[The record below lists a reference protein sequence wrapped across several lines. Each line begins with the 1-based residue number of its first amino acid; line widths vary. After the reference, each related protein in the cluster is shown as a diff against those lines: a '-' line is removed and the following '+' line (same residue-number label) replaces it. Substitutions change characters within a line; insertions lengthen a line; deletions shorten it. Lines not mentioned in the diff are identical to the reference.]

1 MRIVFRIFLIGLA
14 AAAVILAGAAVLIFL
29 LPETDLIRARVE
41 QELERATGRKVV
53 LGPVKVSAALPTLV
67 SVTVAGVSVQTTEG
81 QPLFSAEKVVLK
93 PRLMSLL
100 QREFAID
107 SASIERFSV
116 TLSGSSSDRSP
127 QPPGPAPASVGTADT
142 VKEKQ
147 PESVAQPQESAAAA
161 PAGSATDQRRGS
173 ILTIKNL
180 TFSEGNLR
188 IAQGHQDSRDKAE
201 TVLRGIGGS
210 LKQDTANQPIKIECG
225 FYLGPD
231 TAMKEPAKL
240 SGWFATAPDYS
251 RVEQGE
257 LRVLVESLSISN
269 LKPYVPAWA
278 DKLAAFKKVKIDAGL
293 DVNKSQRDAMD
304 FRAEITPTAAGSGG
318 IAVSGTLLAKP
329 PYSGIDNLRWKGEVR
344 PMPLKELAEIL
355 PEALP
360 LDRNAGEFQGS
371 FEGDWNGS
379 EAWRI
384 KGSLNLENG
393 APAGKLAVVGKPLHV
408 RSAFTL
414 EPELLEVHNAELSR
428 GQRLAAIK
436 GKVNRPFS
444 DERSLD
450 LEAGASFDPSWLR
463 GLGVQ
468 VPADLR
474 IAKIIPVRGKVTGK
488 TDRLQL
494 DLSGDLTPSDIS
506 WTYLRKEPGQKGAL
520 GIKGTLIPANGA
532 ERKNTQF
539 QGQARVEVTHP
550 ALRLS
555 AVAPWL
561 PLSRIQA
568 DSGLS
573 VHGSRIDFKDLR
585 VGLRDEK
592 DARDML
598 VVRGN
603 LTGIGSSEPKIGLR
617 ATALIGGRALSL
629 LTSYLGQDFKVEG
642 HTTGEAAFDGTAG
655 RMSWRLDAPLGNLDL
670 RHKDSFRKP
679 AGVAGKLTAAGRL
692 AQKNLTLDEGTLTL
706 PGVKM
711 SGQGELID
719 AQGSFG
725 SLSLRLEQTDINS
738 LLRYIPTA
746 GQGLAGPVKASL
758 TLKPSPGGVLP
769 HGSVQLLGLSYRPTK
784 ASWRLEG
791 INGAIEVRG
800 DSLVLPQI
808 NGHAQGLLESAFTV
822 KGELHQVASL
832 PTLNGSVSLSMGEGK
847 IKLGKAGLLLDQV
860 RLLAGTA
867 LDPAQAGR
875 TEEGLVYKSL
885 TGDFQ
890 FKGGKATTEN
900 LALKGPNLGMGVI
913 GGIGLSPL
921 NFNLLVG
928 VHTML
933 LPSDALGQIPGAKDL
948 MKKHEG
954 LLKITGLDKEL
965 KRLGISVP
973 GKEGQPDASEAPV
986 KAPVTAIFRI
996 QGPPGDSKVIP
1007 VLEAALDKQTAARLK
1022 SLMQ

>member
-1 MRIVFRIFLIGLA
+1 MRLGFRILLIALA
-14 AAAVILAGAAVLIFL
+14 AAVVILAGAAVLIFL
-29 LPETDLIRARVE
+29 LPETDLIRAKVE
-41 QELERATGRKVV
+41 QELERAISRKVL
-53 LGPVKVSAALPTLV
+53 LGPVKVSAALPTLI
-67 SVTVAGVSVQTTEG
+67 SVTVGGVSVQTPEG

-100 QREFAID
+100 QRDFTID
-107 SASIERFSV
+107 SASVERFSV
-116 TLSGSSSDRSP
+116 TLSRSPPDRSS
-127 QPPGPAPASVGTADT
+127 QEPGPSPASVRSAEAM
-142 VKEKQ
+142 KARQ
-147 PESVAQPQESAAAA
+147 PETVAQPQEPAAGV
-161 PAGSATDQRRGS
+161 PAQGATNQGRGP

-180 TFSEGNLR
+180 TFSEGSLR
-188 IAQGHQDSRDKAE
+188 IAQDHQELRAKAE

-210 LKQDTANQPIKIECG
+210 LKQDTANKPIKIECE
-225 FYLGPD
+225 FYLGLD

-240 SGWFATAPDYS
+240 SGWLATAPDYS

-257 LRVLVESLSISN
+257 LRFLAESLSISN
-269 LKPYVPAWA
+269 LKPHVPAWA

-293 DVNKSQRDAMD
+293 DVNKTQPDLMA
-304 FRAEITPTAAGSGG
+304 FRAEFTPAAVGSGG
-318 IAVSGTLLAKP
+318 IAVSGTLQTKP
-329 PYSGIDNLRWKGEVR
+329 RYSGIENVLWKGELK

-355 PEALP
+355 PEAIP
-360 LDRNAGEFQGS
+360 LDRTAGELHGS
-371 FEGDWNGS
+371 FEGDWNRS

-384 KGSLNLENG
+384 KGSLNLENA
-393 APAGKLAVVGKPLHV
+393 APAGKLVVVGKPLHV

-414 EPELLEVHNAELSR
+414 EPELLEIHNAELSR
-428 GQRLAAIK
+428 GQRLAALK

-450 LEAGASFDPSWLR
+450 LESSASFDPSWLR

-468 VPADLR
+468 VPENLR
-474 IAKIIPVRGKVTGK
+474 ISKIVLVRGRVTGK
-488 TDRLQL
+488 ADRLQF
-494 DLSGDLTPSDIS
+494 DLTGDLTPAEIL

-520 GIKGTLIPANGA
+520 GIKGAFIPANGA
-532 ERKNTQF
+532 ERKTAQF

-550 ALRLS
+550 GLRPS
-555 AVAPWL
+555 AAAPWL
-561 PLSRIQA
+561 PLSRVQA
-568 DSGLS
+568 ESALS

-617 ATALIGGRALSL
+617 ATALIGGRALTL
-629 LTSYLGQDFKVEG
+629 LSSYLGQDTKIEG
-642 HTTGEAAFDGTAG
+642 HAPVEAAFDGTVG
-655 RMSWRLDAPLGNLDL
+655 RISWRLDAPLANLDL
-670 RHKDSFRKP
+670 QHKDSFRKP
-679 AGVAGKLTAAGRL
+679 AGVAGKLSAGGRF
-692 AQKNLTLDEGTLTL
+692 ADKKLTLDEGTLTL

-711 SGQGELID
+711 SGQGELVG

-725 SLSLRLEQTDINS
+725 NLSLRLEQSDING
-738 LLRYIPTA
+738 LLRYIPAA
-746 GQGLAGPVKASL
+746 GQGLGGPIKANF

-769 HGSVQLLGLSYRPTK
+769 FGAVQLLGVSYRPAK
-784 ASWRLEG
+784 ASWRIEG

-800 DSLVLPQI
+800 ESLVLPQI

-822 KGELHQVASL
+822 KGELHQVSSL
-832 PTLNGSVSLSMGEGK
+832 STLNGVLSVSMGEGK

-867 LDPAQAGR
+867 LDPAQTGR
-875 TEEGLVYKSL
+875 TEEGLAYKSL
-885 TGDFQ
+885 TGDFK

-913 GGIGLSPL
+913 GGVGLSPL

-933 LPSDALGQIPGAKDL
+933 LPSDALAQIPGVKDL

-965 KRLGISVP
+965 KRFGISVP